1 MKVNNNISAVI
12 TNNQLLRTEDSLAA
26 SMERLS
32 SGLKINHAK
41 DNPSGMAISNKMK
54 AQINGLEQA
63 SRNSSDGSSVLE
75 IADGALNEVTEM
87 LQRMRELSVQA
98 ANDTN
103 SQSEKEAIQVEIDK
117 LKEEVNRI
125 SSTTEFNTKSLLN
138 GSLDNRCYSSKGNL
152 WDTNGNVIS
161 DMSRISVSED
171 VPAGEYDIKV
181 VATAT
186 RASIYSAS
194 GSILDKNGN
203 ALMGD
208 TNAGTV
214 SFNGYSVDILP
225 EDTQATAYQKIVD
238 AAEKGEMIVD
248 ADASAGYFELKS
260 KYFGSGQ
267 QMKVEISNP
276 NLAALLGNIDTASVI
291 EGSDAMIQMYTS
303 NDTGHENSM
312 FSNAASYSV
321 DGNRITIHEPGGF
334 EMDFLLNSGL
344 PTYTDVSIS
353 VTSMGPMA
361 LQIGANEGQQMNVKI
376 PACDAESLYV
386 DDVDVTTVL
395 GAERAIAQCDA
406 AIASIN
412 KVRSSLGAYTNR
424 LDSATKSL
432 DETSENMNSAISRI
446 SDVDM
451 ALEMT
456 EYTRL
461 NVLSQTA
468 TSALSQANELPQL
481 ALQLLG

>member
-12 TNNQLLRTEDSLAA
+12 TNNQLLRTEENLAA

-32 SGLKINHAK
+32 SGLKINHSK
-41 DNPSGMAISNKMK
+41 DNPSGMAISNKMQ

-103 SQSEKEAIQVEIDK
+103 SQSERVAIQVEIDK

-138 GSLDNRCYSSKGNL
+138 GSLDNRCYSSKGNVV
-152 WDTNGNVIS
+152 DAKGNKFP
-161 DMSRISVSED
+161 DMTRISVSED

-181 VATAT
+181 LEAATQSVLT
-186 RASIYSAS
+186 
-194 GSILDKNGN
+194 GSTAMTLDKNGN
-203 ALMGD
+203 TLMGEA
-208 TNAGTV
+208 NAGTV
-214 SFNGYSVDILP
+214 SFNGYSVNILP

-238 AAEKGEMIVD
+238 AAEKAEMVVTEG
-248 ADASAGYFELKS
+248 ATQFELKS
-260 KYFGSGQ
+260 KYYGSGQ
-267 QMKVEISNP
+267 QMKVEISNS
-276 NLAALLGNIDTASVI
+276 NLSNMLSKIDTSTPTEGHDAS
-291 EGSDAMIQMYTS
+291 IQMYTK
-303 NDTGHENSM
+303 NDAGHEESM

-321 DGNRITIHEPGGF
+321 VGNHITIHEPGGF
-334 EMDFLLNSGL
+334 EMDFLLEKDL
-344 PTYTDVSIS
+344 PDNTDVSIS

-361 LQIGANEGQQMNVKI
+361 LQIGANEGQQMSVKI
-376 PACDAESLYV
+376 PSCDTESLYI
-386 DDVDVTTVL
+386 DDVDVTTVF
-395 GAERAIAQCDA
+395 GADRAIAQCDA

-424 LDSATKSL
+424 LESATKSL